1 MKCLGMRIMKFHSI
15 RKLLLN
21 HTEVQL
27 EVWLRKPKGR
37 HGPGIEEQRKKIIL
51 KEGLRNM
58 AFPTTLLS

>member
-1 MKCLGMRIMKFHSI
+1 MRIMKFHSI

-37 HGPGIEEQRKKIIL
+37 HGPGTEEKRKNHFK
-51 KEGLRNM
+51 GG
-58 AFPTTLLS
+58 A

>member
-37 HGPGIEEQRKKIIL
+37 HGPGTEKKKIIL

>member
-1 MKCLGMRIMKFHSI
+1 MKFHSI

-37 HGPGIEEQRKKIIL
+37 HGPGTEEQRKIIL